1 MKSDVGI
8 GVEPMPAGRVTT
20 VHDRDGRIRMPE
32 ERVGE
37 CHPGGPGA
45 DDEIVGVEIKA
56 KPEKIWDAITKPEW
70 TARYGYQGPAE

>member
-45 DDEIVGVEIKA
+45 DDEIVGVELLVH
-56 KPEKIWDAITKPEW
+56 
-70 TARYGYQGPAE
+70 GYDLSSTGVRRQKERPIPSPS